1 MKKIFFTLFGLI
13 NILSVGSLNN
23 NYSLAKEYYNY
34 KLKDSI
40 KFNFENSIKL
50 NSENSNTLNFQNNDQ
65 DKYIE
70 FAKSYEKNYRIFE
83 KNWYFIDD
91 HNQKNDFKLNVNKF
105 ADTIDFDNSETPD
118 DLMKN
123 NIPFNKNKFNF
134 FNINNPFK
142 KNNPPS
148 VDWRKTKYLTPV
160 KDQKKCGSCWA
171 FSATSSLET
180 YLKKNNYKVERLS
193 EQELVDC
200 SIENDGCSGGLMDLA
215 FDYCIE
221 NNGLHSNDN
230 YKYNAKDNKC
240 LQNCKIDNQHT
251 CTIKDKVKGS
261 STFKYKFTKSYSVDS
276 LKEAVKINPVCI
288 AIDANDPTFRFY
300 SNGVIEDNNKK
311 EPTLNH
317 AVLLIGYGKDEKGDY
332 WIVQNSWGTNWGDNG
347 YFKLRIINGKG
358 VLSCQLYGL
367 YPYND

>member
-1 MKKIFFTLFGLI
+1 MKKIFFTFFGLI
-13 NILSVGSLNN
+13 NILSVNSLIN
-23 NYSLAKEYYNY
+23 NYSLAREYYNY

-40 KFNFENSIKL
+40 KLNFENSIKF
-50 NSENSNTLNFQNNDQ
+50 NSENSDQ

-83 KNWYFIDD
+83 KNWYFIED
-91 HNQKNDFKLNVNKF
+91 HNQKNNFKLNVNKF
-105 ADTIDFDNSETPD
+105 ADTIDFDNSEKPN

-123 NIPFNKNKFNF
+123 NIPLKKKINPFNF
-134 FNINNPFK
+134 INIINPLK
-142 KNNPPS
+142 KNIPS
-148 VDWRKTKYLTPV
+148 IDWRKTKYLTPV
-160 KDQKKCGSCWA
+160 KDQKNCGSCWA

-180 YLKKNNYKVERLS
+180 FLKKNNYKVIRLS

-230 YKYNAKDNKC
+230 YQYNARDNKC
-240 LQNCKIDNQHT
+240 IENCRIDNQNT
-251 CTIKDKVKGS
+251 CSDKDKVKGS
-261 STFKYKFTKSYSVDS
+261 NNFKYKFTKSYSVDS

-288 AIDANDPTFRFY
+288 AIDAHDPIFRFY
-300 SNGVIEDNNKK
+300 SNGVIEDSNKK

-317 AVLLIGYGKDEKGDY
+317 AVLLIGYDKDEKGGY

-347 YFKLRIINGKG
+347 YFKLRIKNGKG
-358 VLSCQLYGL
+358 VLACQLYGL
-367 YPYND
+367 YPYNS